1 MPEPALSTDS
11 ARHRRRLAL
20 AALLCCVVIA
30 AGAITY
36 ARLRPSEYATFTRPD
51 GNYRVVV
58 LRRTVWPAMLPGQS
72 GDAPGTVQLQDR
84 RGRVLHQVDVAMV
97 QLVDQVEW
105 SDRKVDIK
113 LVAEWDLP
121 D

>member
-1 MPEPALSTDS
+1 MPARALSPDP
-11 ARHRRRLAL
+11 ARRRRWLAL
-20 AALLCCVVIA
+20 AALLCAVIIA
-30 AGAITY
+30 AGAIAY
-36 ARLRPSEYATFTRPD
+36 ASLRPSEYATFTRPD

-58 LRRTVWPAMLPGQS
+58 LRRTVWPSMMPGQS

-84 RGRVLHQVDVAMV
+84 RGKVLHQADVEMV

-105 SDRKVDIK
+105 SDRKVEIK

>member
-1 MPEPALSTDS
+1 MPTPARSPDP
-11 ARHRRRLAL
+11 ARRRRWLAL
-20 AALLCCVVIA
+20 AVLLCAVVIA
-30 AGAITY
+30 AGAIAY
-36 ARLRPSEYATFTRPD
+36 ARLRPSEYAIFTRPD

-72 GDAPGTVQLQDR
+72 GDAPGMVQLQDR
-84 RGRVLHQVDVAMV
+84 RGRVLHQVDVEMV

-105 SDRKVDIK
+105 PDRKVEIK